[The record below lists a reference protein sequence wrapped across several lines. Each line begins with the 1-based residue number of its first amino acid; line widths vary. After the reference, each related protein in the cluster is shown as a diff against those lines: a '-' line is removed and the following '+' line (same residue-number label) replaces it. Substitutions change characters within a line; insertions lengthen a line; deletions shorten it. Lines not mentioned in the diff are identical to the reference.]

1 MCVRSIC
8 IHPVPDVT
16 EDEKRA
22 KIQSSNIERDL
33 FEQAKLEVNVI
44 KILLLG
50 KFVCVR
56 GVCVAT
62 TVSHIISYYYV
73 WKSETPKYDM
83 LSLVWLLET
92 DGYLMP
98 N

>member
-22 KIQSSNIERDL
+22 KIQSSNIEQDL

-44 KILLLG
+44 KLLLLG
-50 KFVCVR
+50 KFV
-56 GVCVAT
+56 AT
-62 TVSHIISYYYV
+62 AWSQNVVFCMEIRDT
-73 WKSETPKYDM
+73 
-83 LSLVWLLET
+83 
-92 DGYLMP
+92 
-98 N
+98 

>member
-22 KIQSSNIERDL
+22 KIQSSNIEQDL

-50 KFVCVR
+50 KFVR
-56 GVCVAT
+56 AVCMCCNNL
-62 TVSHIISYYYV
+62 VSECCIILYGN
-73 WKSETPKYDM
+73 PRH
-83 LSLVWLLET
+83 LSTKCYLWY
-92 DGYLMP
+92 GYLRP
-98 N
+98 KVT

>member
-50 KFVCVR
+50 KFVCVQC
-56 GVCVAT
+56 VCVAT
-62 TVSHIISYYYV
+62 TWSQNVVLFCMEIRD
-73 WKSETPKYDM
+73 T
-83 LSLVWLLET
+83 
-92 DGYLMP
+92 
-98 N
+98 